1 MTLERIVLALL
12 ILVGILMCVFA
23 VIGAMYWGLLLPYA
37 VFLVI
42 GGVALII
49 LTIVVYFLIL

>member
-42 GGVALII
+42 GGVAFFILKKFVNFII
-49 LTIVVYFLIL
+49 I

>member
-49 LTIVVYFLIL
+49 LTIVVYFIIL

>member
-1 MTLERIVLALL
+1 
-12 ILVGILMCVFA
+12 MCVFA

>member
-1 MTLERIVLALL
+1 MTLERIVRALL
-12 ILVGILMCVFA
+12 VLVGILMCVFA

-37 VFLVI
+37 VFLVM

>member
-12 ILVGILMCVFA
+12 VLVGILMCVFA

-37 VFLVI
+37 VFLVM

>member
-12 ILVGILMCVFA
+12 VLVGILMCVFA

-49 LTIVVYFLIL
+49 LTIVVYFIIL